1 MVKCRMTAPPN
12 SPDLVQ
18 AIAAI
23 LTGRDEQTALLCQ
36 LVEKHHGQDTTR
48 HLFLGT
54 QPLLFHKADELLEAD
69 SWLKTIELK
78 FTLYPYNEGDKAG
91 FAAQQLRGPA
101 RTWWDNHVAMF
112 PAGTR
117 FTWAEFKE
125 AFKAHHV
132 PAGVIRRKLT
142 EFLALKQGNSNVMQY
157 AQNFNALSQ
166 YAGYH
171 VDTDEKKQACFRQGL
186 SSKFQDHLTMF
197 KFNTFSELVNGAI
210 VQEDAHVAHKA
221 EKKRK
226 APAAGSSSSN
236 PQRFRLV
243 QSGPQRAPF

>member
-1 MVKCRMTAPPN
+1 M
-12 SPDLVQ
+12 
-18 AIAAI
+18 
-23 LTGRDEQTALLCQ
+23 
-36 LVEKHHGQDTTR
+36 
-48 HLFLGT
+48 
-54 QPLLFHKADELLEAD
+54 EAD
-69 SWLKTIELK
+69 SWLKTIESK

-91 FAAQQLRGPA
+91 FAAQQLRGSA

-157 AQNFNALSQ
+157 AQSFNTLSQ

-171 VDTDEKKQACFRQGL
+171 VTRMRRSRLASIRGL
-186 SSKFQDHLTMF
+186 AASSKITWQCSNSTL
-197 KFNTFSELVNGAI
+197 LV
-210 VQEDAHVAHKA
+210 
-221 EKKRK
+221 
-226 APAAGSSSSN
+226 S
-236 PQRFRLV
+236 
-243 QSGPQRAPF
+243 